1 MSYELKIS
9 PKDRAAGRFIGA
21 VRKSLILAALQ
32 EKKESGLS
40 QAVVAQKLGV
50 HRSVINRLLRGS
62 ANLTL
67 RSVAEIAWA
76 LGWEIVFQ
84 LRKRN
89 SGVGQNDL
97 SSDFRSGQTPQSK
110 LSSPPIQNDVATSDS
125 AQPWM
130 EDALLK
136 RPLVPKAA

>member
-76 LGWEIVFQ
+76 LG
-84 LRKRN
+84 
-89 SGVGQNDL
+89 
-97 SSDFRSGQTPQSK
+97 
-110 LSSPPIQNDVATSDS
+110 
-125 AQPWM
+125 
-130 EDALLK
+130 
-136 RPLVPKAA
+136 

>member
-1 MSYELKIS
+1 LKIS
-9 PKDRAAGRFIGA
+9 SKNRAAGRFIGA
-21 VRKSLILAALQ
+21 VRKALISAAIQ
-32 EKKESGLS
+32 EKRESGLT

-97 SSDFRSGQTPQSK
+97 SSGSRPETDQTPQPK
-110 LSSPPIQNDVATSDS
+110 LSSPPIQNDVATSGS
-125 AQPWM
+125 TQPWM